1 MVSDTP
7 LYRYYPQAPSNE
19 VAQKWAD
26 WKAAGL
32 AARDKVPLK
41 TLIVRQR
48 QANESVSGVS
58 GRWTHVVV
66 IGTEADLEAA
76 KAGKSLPTPP
86 KVAQAAATATATSS
100 DEPTPEFEPES
111 ETNGP
116 PVDPSSPSSSD
127 VAPSPP
133 AAEEKPKRRRAT
145 R

>member
-1 MVSDTP
+1 MP

-26 WKAAGL
+26 RKASAL
-32 AARDKVPLK
+32 AARDKVPLRA
-41 TLIVRQR
+41 LIVRQR
-48 QANESVSGVS
+48 QANEGVNGVS

-66 IGTEADLEAA
+66 IGTDSDLEAA
-76 KAGKSLPTPP
+76 KSTSLGTAP
-86 KVAQAAATATATSS
+86 KVAAPAKATSS
-100 DEPTPEFEPES
+100 DEPVPEFEPEP
-111 ETNGP
+111 EANGP

-127 VAPSPP
+127 AAPSPP

>member
-86 KVAQAAATATATSS
+86 KVAQAAATATSS

-127 VAPSPP
+127 AAPSPP